1 MVNGSQCKI
10 SGAVGHAGD
19 MHGGMRMRNGQT
31 TAWQPYTCAGVCA
44 CAVSGQP
51 HGSCSHAVR

>member
-10 SGAVGHAGD
+10 SGAVGD
-19 MHGGMRMRNGQT
+19 MHGGMRMCNGQT
-31 TAWQPYTCAGVCA
+31 TTWQPYTCAGVCA